1 MAFFIESTF
10 LGVWIFGWDRLSK
23 GMHALAMW
31 LVALA
36 SNLSAFWILV
46 ANSFMQAPVG
56 YAEQGNRLILRDFV
70 ALLTNRYV
78 WGQFP
83 HTVFSGFTT
92 AAFFVLGISAY
103 HLLRK
108 RHEEVFRRSFQIA
121 TVFGIFS
128 IFMVILIGHTQAQ
141 RMVEFQPMKIAAA
154 EALLQTENPASFS
167 LLSLVDQASMR
178 EIISIRIP
186 RVLSLLAYNRL
197 EGEVKGVLDLQQ
209 EYQARFGPGYYVPD
223 ITVTYWSF
231 RLMVGSGFLMFFL
244 AAYALWRVMRREVTQ
259 SRFKFLNIYPLALFL
274 PYMANISG
282 WLLTEMGRQPWVVYG
297 KLRTADAVSPNL
309 SGGMVLTTLIG
320 FTLIY
325 GLLMLAD
332 IYLLAKYAKAGPEP
346 KAVDR
351 TLEEQVYWE

>member
-1 MAFFIESTF
+1 M
-10 LGVWIFGWDRLSK
+10 
-23 GMHALAMW
+23 
-31 LVALA
+31 
-36 SNLSAFWILV
+36 
-46 ANSFMQAPVG
+46 
-56 YAEQGNRLILRDFV
+56 
-70 ALLTNRYV
+70 
-78 WGQFP
+78 
-83 HTVFSGFTT
+83 
-92 AAFFVLGISAY
+92 
-103 HLLRK
+103 
-108 RHEEVFRRSFQIA
+108 
-121 TVFGIFS
+121 
-128 IFMVILIGHTQAQ
+128 
-141 RMVEFQPMKIAAA
+141 
-154 EALLQTENPASFS
+154 
-167 LLSLVDQASMR
+167 
-178 EIISIRIP
+178 
-186 RVLSLLAYNRL
+186 
-197 EGEVKGVLDLQQ
+197 KGVLDLQQ